1 MSAEVNTMSE
11 FQPVHVVD
19 GARTPFLKARGRRGP
34 FSASDLAV
42 SAGRPL
48 LAASPSSAGPPA
60 NGSSPRWRRTD
71 AGTAPVMTNDISA

>member
-42 SAGRPL
+42 AAGRPL
-48 LAASPSSAGPPA
+48 LARSPVEPA
-60 NGSSPRWRRTD
+60 NLDEVIVGCAMPS
-71 AGTAPVMTNDISA
+71 